1 MTENSIVE
9 FTCIFDEKERNNI
22 AKFLL
27 LFIFRESVIKLRK
40 KRRKIMDEDL
50 VDYEN
55 QPFSADNNEDNQ
67 NLINSIFVI

>member
-1 MTENSIVE
+1 
-9 FTCIFDEKERNNI
+9 
-22 AKFLL
+22 
-27 LFIFRESVIKLRK
+27 
-40 KRRKIMDEDL
+40 MDEDL